1 MDDHLFDSQPAELS
15 FQRDLTGDCR
25 QLILMRWGVGSLLLI
40 ATAFAELIL
49 EVNLPWRALVATGL
63 AILGVNLYLDLIARS
78 LPALER
84 QVRLRRARQFVILQ
98 ILFDWVAMLI
108 TLHLTGG
115 ITSPVLP
122 FILVHGVVVAILLSS
137 WVPYAYLGLTIA
149 ILTALSLLERSGALP
164 HWYIIPALPLYLHRR
179 PLYIA
184 AQLTFIAVTS
194 SVVVYLTAAIMNRL
208 IERERRVTTLL
219 HTANIVSSIF
229 SLDEVLNRLARGAAQ
244 ALNARAAS
252 IRLLDETGDNLTLA
266 AAYGLSQDYVDK
278 GPVDATSSQFSREVL
293 EGHPVII
300 DEVETDSRLQYQQQ
314 IAEEGIRSILAVPII
329 GRGKPV
335 GVLRVYSDQPRRF
348 SADDADF
355 IMAIASQGAI
365 ALENAIAYETLYQ
378 ADIDRAQ
385 FVRMVT
391 HELRS
396 PVGGAQSLLRTM
408 LRGMAGELTEQQQD
422 LLGRLEV
429 RLDMLLDLINDLLA
443 LAESKTVGQRQPLKR
458 IPLQP
463 VLSDVVRSMQVEA
476 DSKKVSLTY
485 DAPFEIFA
493 VLATE
498 EGLVRVFRNLI
509 GNAIKYTP
517 SGGSVTVRVVER
529 PSGAVISIADTGIG
543 IPKEETSLL
552 WNDFF
557 RASNARRS
565 KVSGT
570 GLGLSIVRQLVD
582 HFGGAIGVHS
592 IEGEGTTFKVTL
604 QIASPADEA
613 A

>member
-1 MDDHLFDSQPAELS
+1 MDDRFSDSQPAELS
-15 FQRDLTGDCR
+15 FQRDLSGDCR
-25 QLILMRWGVGSLLLI
+25 QLISMRWGVGSLVLI
-40 ATAFAELIL
+40 ATAFAEIVL
-49 EVNLPWRALVATGL
+49 EVNLPVIGLVATGL
-63 AILGVNLYLDLIARS
+63 AILGMNTYLTLITRPLSDLPGPQR
-78 LPALER
+78 R
-84 QVRLRRARQFVILQ
+84 RRARQLVIIQ
-98 ILFDWVAMLI
+98 ILFDWVAMFVA
-108 TLHLTGG
+108 LHFTGG
-115 ITSPVLP
+115 ITSPALP

-137 WVPYAYLGLTIA
+137 WMPYAYLALTIA
-149 ILTALSLLERSGALP
+149 ILTILSLLERSGAIP
-164 HWYIIPALPLYLHRR
+164 HWYVIPALPLYLHRR
-179 PLYIA
+179 PLFIA
-184 AQLTFIAVTS
+184 AQLSFIAITS

-219 HTANIVSSIF
+219 HTANTVSSIF
-229 SLDEVLNRLARGAAQ
+229 SLSEVLDRLARGAAH
-244 ALNARAAS
+244 ALNVRAAS
-252 IRLLDETGDNLTLA
+252 IRLLDETGDNLNLA
-266 AAYGLSQDYVDK
+266 AAYGLSQNYVDK
-278 GPVDATSSQFSREVL
+278 GPVDATGSQFSGEVL

-314 IAEEGIRSILAVPII
+314 IAEEGIRSILAVPIT

-335 GVLRVYSDQPRRF
+335 GILRVYSDQPHRF
-348 SADDADF
+348 SDDDADF

-365 ALENAIAYETLYQ
+365 AVENAIAYETLYQ
-378 ADIDRAQ
+378 SDSDRAQ

-396 PVGGAQSLLRTM
+396 PVGGAQSLLRTL
-408 LRGMAGELTEQQQD
+408 LRGMAGDLTEQQQD

-429 RLDMLLDLINDLLA
+429 RLDLLLDLINDLLA
-443 LAESKTVGQRQPLKR
+443 LAESKTVGQREPLKR

-463 VLSDVVRSMQVEA
+463 VLGDVIKSMQVEA
-476 DSKKVSLTY
+476 DSKKVSLAY

-529 PSGAVISIADTGIG
+529 PSGAVISVADTGIG
-543 IPKEETSLL
+543 IPKEEISLL

-570 GLGLSIVRQLVD
+570 GLGLSIVKQLID
-582 HFGGAIGVHS
+582 HFGGSVSVHS